1 MGELTL
7 RRARDWAEVER
18 AAAVTAAAF
27 AARPDRGDV
36 DPERFRE
43 RTVGVPG
50 LALDNVLLGFVDGD
64 VVCGLQLYDRWTVL
78 NGHRLPFAGVG
89 NVMCHPDHQGKGY
102 GSRLMEYAV
111 SVVEDAGY
119 PLSIL
124 RGDRSLYRRY
134 GWERIHA
141 SRTVA
146 RDPSPVSC
154 DGAPEHANY
163 ELRAYDAERLDDLR
177 RVHRTTVRRTDA
189 VPWRTRPIWTDWV
202 FELGFAEPED
212 LLLYCDDSGT
222 VEGYLAVGE
231 RDGAPV
237 CREVGHVYAD
247 DARRDAFLAACWN
260 ELGSRPGGT
269 DRLVWRPP
277 WLPPRAAERSA
288 ALEAERASSASIRA
302 CDTELLSTVAGRGIA
317 SSEDLVEYV
326 QAGPWYWPG
335 LDGF

>member
-18 AAAVTAAAF
+18 AAEVTAAAF
-27 AARPDRGDV
+27 AARPDRGEV
-36 DPERFRE
+36 APERFRARMVE
-43 RTVGVPG
+43 VPA
-50 LALDNVLLGFVDGD
+50 LALDGVLLGLLEGEI
-64 VVCGLQLYDRWTVL
+64 VCGLALYDRWTVV

-102 GSRLMEYAV
+102 GSRIVEYAV
-111 SVVEDAGY
+111 SVIEDAGY

-124 RGDRSLYRRY
+124 RGNRSLYRRH
-134 GWERIHA
+134 GWERLHA
-141 SRTVA
+141 TRTVA
-146 RDPSPVSC
+146 RDPAPIEHG
-154 DGAPEHANY
+154 GAADHGTHAFVPY
-163 ELRAYDAERLDDLR
+163 EADRLDDLR

-202 FELGFAEPED
+202 FELGFAEPGD
-212 LLLYCDDSGT
+212 ILLYCDDSGT
-222 VEGYLAVGE
+222 AEGYLAVGE

-260 ELGSRPGGT
+260 ELQSRAAGA
-269 DRLVWRPP
+269 DVLWRPP
-277 WLPPRAAERSA
+277 WLPDGAEDASA
-288 ALEAERASSASIRA
+288 TLDAERANSASIRA

-317 SSEDLVEYV
+317 SSAELVEYV
-326 QAGPWYWPG
+326 QAAPWYWPG